1 MSDKKAPKATGV
13 ANWLQWG
20 DSVVTRRA
28 TRVIPSAARNRAG
41 LRRSIGA
48 QTAGRPIPRYARND
62 TWTAHRLHSCL
73 VTTPSPAP
81 VPPRRDGA
89 ATRQRLLRAA
99 LELFT
104 TNGFLATTTPEIAAK
119 AGVAEGTIY
128 RHFSGKE
135 ELLVSAYRESQGWGL
150 ALIKIPAGD
159 NALPSQDRL
168 LSVGRQLVGAAQ
180 SDPAMTR
187 MLLRRRDERYL
198 DDAGRQ
204 AAREFREALQQIVAS
219 GKSDGLVRPGPA
231 DLWTAVWLALVAFTT
246 ERVSSGEWTP
256 EHPQVALTLGA
267 AWDAISTTKSG
278 SGEEKT

>member
-1 MSDKKAPKATGV
+1 MIILVLTAPLTSHFSPLTILA
-13 ANWLQWG
+13 
-20 DSVVTRRA
+20 
-28 TRVIPSAARNRAG
+28 
-41 LRRSIGA
+41 
-48 QTAGRPIPRYARND
+48 
-62 TWTAHRLHSCL
+62 

-104 TNGFLATTTPEIAAK
+104 TNGFLATTTPEIAAR
-119 AGVAEGTIY
+119 AAVAEGTIY

-135 ELLVSAYRESQGWGL
+135 ELLVSAYREAQVWGL
-150 ALIKIPAGD
+150 EQIKGEETD
-159 NALPSQDRL
+159 RSLPPKERL
-168 LSVGRQLVGAAQ
+168 LGLARRLVSSAQ

-231 DLWTAVWLALVAFTT
+231 DLWTAIWLALVAFTA
-246 ERVSSGEWTP
+246 ERVSAGEWTP
-256 EHPQVALTLGA
+256 EHPQVALALGA
-267 AWDAISTTKSG
+267 AWDAISAGKGVSG
-278 SGEEKT
+278 

>member
-1 MSDKKAPKATGV
+1 M
-13 ANWLQWG
+13 N
-20 DSVVTRRA
+20 
-28 TRVIPSAARNRAG
+28 
-41 LRRSIGA
+41 
-48 QTAGRPIPRYARND
+48 
-62 TWTAHRLHSCL
+62 
-73 VTTPSPAP
+73 TPSPAP

-104 TNGFLATTTPEIAAK
+104 TNGFLATTTPEIAAR
-119 AGVAEGTIY
+119 ASVAEGTIY

-150 ALIKIPAGD
+150 ALIKVQEGD
-159 NALPSQDRL
+159 DALPPQDRL
-168 LSVGRQLVGAAQ
+168 LSVARRLVSAAQ

-219 GKSDGLVRPGPA
+219 GKSDGMVRPGPA

-267 AWDAISTTKSG
+267 AWDAISTAGK
-278 SGEEKT
+278 EKA

>member
-1 MSDKKAPKATGV
+1 M
-13 ANWLQWG
+13 
-20 DSVVTRRA
+20 
-28 TRVIPSAARNRAG
+28 
-41 LRRSIGA
+41 
-48 QTAGRPIPRYARND
+48 
-62 TWTAHRLHSCL
+62 
-73 VTTPSPAP
+73 TTPSPAP

-104 TNGFLATTTPEIAAK
+104 TSGFLATTTPEIAAR

-150 ALIKIPAGD
+150 ALIKVPEND
-159 NALPSQDRL
+159 NALLPQDRL
-168 LSVGRQLVGAAQ
+168 LNLAKRVVSAAQ

-219 GKSDGLVRPGPA
+219 GKSDGMVRPGPA
-231 DLWTAVWLALVAFTT
+231 ELWTAVWLALVAFTA

-256 EHPQVALTLGA
+256 DHPQVALTLGA
-267 AWDAISTTKSG
+267 AWDAISTTGK
-278 SGEEKT
+278 EKA

>member
-1 MSDKKAPKATGV
+1 
-13 ANWLQWG
+13 
-20 DSVVTRRA
+20 
-28 TRVIPSAARNRAG
+28 
-41 LRRSIGA
+41 
-48 QTAGRPIPRYARND
+48 
-62 TWTAHRLHSCL
+62 
-73 VTTPSPAP
+73 VTTPTPAP

-104 TNGFLATTTPEIAAK
+104 TNGFLATTTPEIAAR

-150 ALIKIPAGD
+150 ALIKVPEGD
-159 NALPSQDRL
+159 NALPPQDRL
-168 LSVGRQLVGAAQ
+168 LDVAHRLVSAAQ

-204 AAREFREALQQIVAS
+204 ASRDFREALQQIVAS

-231 DLWTAVWLALVAFTT
+231 DLWTAVWLALVAFTA

-267 AWDAISTTKSG
+267 AWDAISAGKGVSG
-278 SGEEKT
+278 

>member
-1 MSDKKAPKATGV
+1 MTSPG
-13 ANWLQWG
+13 
-20 DSVVTRRA
+20 
-28 TRVIPSAARNRAG
+28 
-41 LRRSIGA
+41 
-48 QTAGRPIPRYARND
+48 PI
-62 TWTAHRLHSCL
+62 
-73 VTTPSPAP
+73 
-81 VPPRRDGA
+81 RRDGA
-89 ATRQRLLRAA
+89 ATRQRLIRAA

-104 TNGFLATTTPEIAAK
+104 TVGFRATTTPEIAAR

-150 ALIKIPAGD
+150 VLIKVPDGD
-159 NALPSQDRL
+159 SALPPQDRL
-168 LSVGRQLVGAAQ
+168 LSVARRLVSAAQ

-231 DLWTAVWLALVAFTT
+231 DLWTAVWLALVAFTA

-267 AWDAISTTKSG
+267 AWDAISTAGK
-278 SGEEKT
+278 EKA

>member
-1 MSDKKAPKATGV
+1 
-13 ANWLQWG
+13 
-20 DSVVTRRA
+20 
-28 TRVIPSAARNRAG
+28 
-41 LRRSIGA
+41 
-48 QTAGRPIPRYARND
+48 
-62 TWTAHRLHSCL
+62 

-150 ALIKIPAGD
+150 ALIQMPAGD
-159 NALPSQDRL
+159 NALPPQDRL
-168 LSVGRQLVGAAQ
+168 LSVGRQLVSAAQ

-267 AWDAISTTKSG
+267 AWDAISTTKSV

>member
-1 MSDKKAPKATGV
+1 
-13 ANWLQWG
+13 
-20 DSVVTRRA
+20 
-28 TRVIPSAARNRAG
+28 
-41 LRRSIGA
+41 
-48 QTAGRPIPRYARND
+48 
-62 TWTAHRLHSCL
+62 

-81 VPPRRDGA
+81 LPPRRDGA

-104 TNGFLATTTPEIAAK
+104 TVGFRATTTPEIAAR

-128 RHFSGKE
+128 RHFSSKE

-150 ALIKIPAGD
+150 ALIKVPEGD
-159 NALPSQDRL
+159 NALPPQDRL
-168 LSVGRQLVGAAQ
+168 LEAARRLVSAAQ

-204 AAREFREALQQIVAS
+204 AAREFREAMQQIVAS

-231 DLWTAVWLALVAFTT
+231 DLWTAVWLALVAFTA

-267 AWDAISTTKSG
+267 AWDAISAGKGVSG
-278 SGEEKT
+278 